1 MRVLLVLAKFSVDA
15 KPEIYESS
23 IKLRMTIGL
32 LRMTVGLLRMIA
44 GAVKDDGWIAMSK
57 RELVR

>member
-1 MRVLLVLAKFSVDA
+1 MWILNQVEDDGWAVEDDGWAVEDDS
-15 KPEIYESS
+15 
-23 IKLRMTIGL
+23 
-32 LRMTVGLLRMIA
+32 